1 MIRLVS
7 VGTSVGRERST
18 TALDVET
25 GQLEAKCLFSPL
37 AATNGNQCVRRTE
50 EYLNICRKLLKKI
63 YLLYYSV
70 FEGQNRRI
78 ASKLAC
84 ATTMSHR
91 AATL

>member
-37 AATNGNQCVRRTE
+37 AATNGNQCVTVV
-50 EYLNICRKLLKKI
+50 LMFMNISRMFMMNI
-63 YLLYYSV
+63 SV
-70 FEGQNRRI
+70 MFMNI
-78 ASKLAC
+78 TFVNI
-84 ATTMSHR
+84 TTCQ
-91 AATL
+91 TP